1 MIEFIR
7 RNLSETRIYFRYGSW
22 KRVNR
27 SEWCVVCVCV
37 CWAEGIGESQL
48 EMLVSMAT
56 AVRLGW
62 QGRGDVCNLKTET
75 TTTTEELLLL

>member
-1 MIEFIR
+1 M
-7 RNLSETRIYFRYGSW
+7 
-22 KRVNR
+22 
-27 SEWCVVCVCV
+27 CVCV

-56 AVRLGW
+56 SVRLGW

-75 TTTTEELLLL
+75 TTTEVLLLL